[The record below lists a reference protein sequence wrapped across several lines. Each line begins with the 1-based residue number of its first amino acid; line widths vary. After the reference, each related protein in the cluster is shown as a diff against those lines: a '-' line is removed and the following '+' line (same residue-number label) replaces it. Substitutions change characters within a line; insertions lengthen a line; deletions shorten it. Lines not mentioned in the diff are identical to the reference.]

1 MSVELSREI
10 WDELKRYVNTV
21 DRSEAAETLVSV
33 LIDNDVAADEI
44 KETFKSDSEVK
55 RALTSYL
62 KDHADE
68 DEEDDDDLH
77 DDEDDTYE
85 DYYWPNGN

>member
-10 WDELKRYVNTV
+10 WDEIKRYLNTV
-21 DRSEAAETLVSV
+21 DRSEAAETLISV

-44 KETFKSDSEVK
+44 RDTFKGDAEVR

-68 DEEDDDDLH
+68 EEDDEDLH
-77 DDEDDTYE
+77 DDEDDD
-85 DYYWPNGN
+85 DYKDY

>member
-10 WDELKRYVNTV
+10 WDEIKRYVNTV
-21 DRSEAAETLVSV
+21 DRSEAAETLISV

-44 KETFKSDSEVK
+44 RDTFKGDAEVR

-68 DEEDDDDLH
+68 DEEDDEDLH
-77 DDEDDTYE
+77 DEDDDDK
-85 DYYWPNGN
+85 DY

>member
-10 WDELKRYVNTV
+10 WTELKRYVNTV

-62 KDHADE
+62 KDHAD
-68 DEEDDDDLH
+68 DEDDEDLH
-77 DDEDDTYE
+77 DDEDDDYE
-85 DYYWPNGN
+85 DY

>member
-21 DRSEAAETLVSV
+21 DRQDAAETLINV
-33 LIDNDVAADEI
+33 LIDNDIDADEI
-44 KETFKSDSEVK
+44 KDVFKGDTEVK

-68 DEEDDDDLH
+68 EEYDEEEDN
-77 DDEDDTYE
+77 DDEDDE
-85 DYYWPNGN
+85 DY

>member
-10 WDELKRYVNTV
+10 WDEIKRYVNTV
-21 DRSEAAETLVSV
+21 DRSEAAETLISV

-44 KETFKSDSEVK
+44 RDTFKGDSEVR

-68 DEEDDDDLH
+68 EEDDEDLH
-77 DDEDDTYE
+77 DDEDDDDK
-85 DYYWPNGN
+85 DY

>member
-1 MSVELSREI
+1 MPVEISREI
-10 WDELKRYVNTV
+10 WNEVKRYINTV
-21 DRSEAAETLVSV
+21 DRAEAAETLVSV
-33 LIDNDVAADEI
+33 LIDNDMDADEI
-44 KETFKSDSEVK
+44 RNTFKGDTEVK

-68 DEEDDDDLH
+68 EDDEDLN

-85 DYYWPNGN
+85 DY

>member
-10 WDELKRYVNTV
+10 WNELKRYVNPQ

-44 KETFKSDSEVK
+44 KDTFKSDTEVK
-55 RALTSYL
+55 RALASYL
-62 KDHADE
+62 KDHEEEYDE
-68 DEEDDDDLH
+68 EEDEEEEDDD
-77 DDEDDTYE
+77 Y
-85 DYYWPNGN
+85 

>member
-10 WDELKRYVNTV
+10 WTELKRYVNTV
-21 DRSEAAETLVSV
+21 DRSEAAETLISV

-44 KETFKSDSEVK
+44 KDTFKGDAEVR

-68 DEEDDDDLH
+68 DEEDDEDLH
-77 DDEDDTYE
+77 DDEDDDK
-85 DYYWPNGN
+85 DY